1 MQGVLHCPSSV
12 TLFTTLL
19 QHCQHCPALSRH
31 LRDDVRPMFKLNSHQ
46 HRYGSEMLTRQGFPH
61 IHNYYC
67 NILCYKQEV
76 PKKKAYTLYKCL
88 CMW

>member
-1 MQGVLHCPSSV
+1 
-12 TLFTTLL
+12 
-19 QHCQHCPALSRH
+19 
-31 LRDDVRPMFKLNSHQ
+31 MFKLNSHQ

-76 PKKKAYTLYKCL
+76 PKKKAYATLYKYVYVCDNSCL
-88 CMW
+88 GTTLLASILNYSKRVVGRKGNGAVLLSCSQ